1 MRCLATRFTPLLFI
15 VFSLLSCEGKTN
27 RPIDEPDTAL
37 AQPDT
42 ALAQPDTTLAQPDSA
57 LALPEV
63 LSETCVEL
71 SDANGTVNSSSSDSN
86 CHDPVNTG
94 DSDDSRF
101 DWSFQENTLQ
111 DSQLVTTYDLQLDT
125 TALNNQAL
133 AGSEF
138 QIDLTGAVWNS
149 EHIPSF
155 CTPGENTETV
165 ELTHSLSCTF
175 PDGEQSGLVGAPT
188 TYQFPIDHIP
198 YESRTIKATV
208 KFPQGDDVL
217 GKTQW
222 DVLLEHHN
230 RGEVQLDNDG
240 KLLAEITTLMSIA
253 TGESVLRLYTAGG
266 PRFSGSNLSDG
277 VVECVNGGHAVVLN
291 YSSDPLATNWNYQ
304 YNECVLEGF
313 TVSGIVTGSS
323 TRSSSG
329 QAFELLEIHFD
340 SGEFVE
346 LSGTAT
352 TNVRNGDGSDPETI
366 AVLNKSAS
374 GWLVHN
380 RPDSIE
386 TRSHNFFSSCT
397 LQESSGHEDSMTV
410 KDTRGR
416 TFDVAER

>member
-1 MRCLATRFTPLLFI
+1 
-15 VFSLLSCEGKTN
+15 
-27 RPIDEPDTAL
+27 
-37 AQPDT
+37 
-42 ALAQPDTTLAQPDSA
+42 
-57 LALPEV
+57 
-63 LSETCVEL
+63 
-71 SDANGTVNSSSSDSN
+71 
-86 CHDPVNTG
+86 
-94 DSDDSRF
+94 
-101 DWSFQENTLQ
+101 
-111 DSQLVTTYDLQLDT
+111 
-125 TALNNQAL
+125 
-133 AGSEF
+133 
-138 QIDLTGAVWNS
+138 
-149 EHIPSF
+149 
-155 CTPGENTETV
+155 
-165 ELTHSLSCTF
+165 LTHSLSCTF
-175 PDGEQSGLVGAPT
+175 PDGEQSGLVAAPT

-240 KLLAEITTLMSIA
+240 KLLSEIITLMSIA

-416 TFDVAER
+416 TFDVAGLEARFKTRDSLFGGDTTVVRVFANRKNEGTIHLTSDNGASLSVGLTSGQYPAIHIDQQIDGQHSFRVIPWSPVFTFDCFYFGDP